1 MALLTIILGVL
12 LMIGGISCLFTPLA
26 TFLAAGYLIGIML
39 FIYGIISLIHGIRK
53 KAGILAYIPSI
64 LAILVGFL
72 AVFRPGGTL
81 AIDFMILVFLAIWF
95 LVQGVITLFL
105 SIRFRKGNP
114 VWGLGVVSGI
124 LAIAAGII
132 SLIYPHVQMFTVG
145 ILISISLIDT
155 GLGLISLGSIFG
167 AVED

>member
-1 MALLTIILGVL
+1 
-12 LMIGGISCLFTPLA
+12 
-26 TFLAAGYLIGIML
+26 
-39 FIYGIISLIHGIRK
+39 
-53 KAGILAYIPSI
+53 
-64 LAILVGFL
+64 
-72 AVFRPGGTL
+72 
-81 AIDFMILVFLAIWF
+81 MILVFLAIWF

-132 SLIYPHVQMFTVG
+132 SLIYPYVQMFTVG